1 MCWTIISAKKI
12 ELKSSKSPVLVFIT
26 PSLGAGGIERVV
38 SHLSNYCVE
47 TDSFDVK
54 IICFGFKEVFYPLNE
69 SIQVLTLPTSSV
81 SGLTFFKKLI
91 VLRQILRRL
100 KPKAMI
106 SFGSMYNSFF
116 LLASLGLSGKKFV
129 SDRSNPW
136 RNSRFV
142 LKRGGEERHDGLHHY
157 FLKQLLYRSA
167 NKILVQTKLSAEIEQ
182 RNFGI
187 ERVLYFPNPIQQVTK
202 SGLGKKK
209 IILNVGR
216 FISSKRQ
223 KELLQIFSELPFTLR
238 KEWRL
243 VFLGGGGGYFE
254 ESKELAIFLGV
265 NEQVD
270 FLGFVQNV
278 KEWCERAEI
287 FAFTSSSEGFPN
299 ALAEAM
305 AHGCACIS
313 YDCVA
318 GPADLISHWKNGLLI
333 PLGDQKGFQEGLR
346 NLIDNVEL
354 RRALQTQAKQ
364 VTETFK
370 FETIAEKLINEINKD

>member
-1 MCWTIISAKKI
+1 MN
-12 ELKSSKSPVLVFIT
+12 SSKSPLLVFIT

-38 SHLSNYCVE
+38 SHLSNYLVE
-47 TDSFDVK
+47 TGSFNVK

-69 SIQVLTLPTSSV
+69 SIQVLTLPSSSV
-81 SGLTFFKKLI
+81 PGLTFFKKLI
-91 VLRQILRRL
+91 VIRKFLRKL

-167 NKILVQTKLSAEIEQ
+167 TKILVQTKLSADIEQ
-182 RNFGI
+182 RNFGLDK
-187 ERVLYFPNPIQQVTK
+187 VLYFPNPIQQVTK
-202 SGLGKKK
+202 SALGKEKV
-209 IILNVGR
+209 ILNVGR
-216 FISSKRQ
+216 FVSSKRQ
-223 KELLQIFSELPFTLR
+223 KELLTIFSELSPALKT
-238 KEWRL
+238 EWRL
-243 VFLGGGGGYFE
+243 VFLGGGDRYFD
-254 ESKELAIFLGV
+254 ESKELAISLGIY
-265 NEQVD
+265 EQVD

-278 KEWCERAEI
+278 KEWYERAEI

-318 GPADLISHWKNGLLI
+318 GPDDLISHKKNGLLI
-333 PLGDQKGFQEGLR
+333 SLGDQKGFQEGLGH
-346 NLIDNVEL
+346 LIDNAKL

-370 FETIAEKLINEINKD
+370 FETIAQKLINEINKD